1 MSAVAWWLAWLAMLG
16 GMPMAWAVPGA
27 KNDQGQNDGKLIV
40 TEANVTPTEVLPD
53 ERVFSVT
60 EVQMLTELD
69 TRRVA
74 LDRREQALALRE
86 KLVDLLEQRLTMRVG
101 ELQALKG
108 ELEGLLKSLSG
119 KDDSELVQLSGMYG
133 AMKPTVAAGVLN
145 RLDNAIVLDVLT
157 RMPAK
162 KSAKIM
168 ESLEPVKA
176 RVLSEMLA
184 EKTPVPVVGVSVTEP
199 ATGTVSGTEL

>member
-1 MSAVAWWLAWLAMLG
+1 MRGWVWGLGLVVMMGLAGPVWAAG
-16 GMPMAWAVPGA
+16 G
-27 KNDQGQNDGKLIV
+27 GKKDK
-40 TEANVTPTEVLPD
+40 EAAAASTVTPTEIVPT
-53 ERVFSVT
+53 ERVFSTT

-69 TRRVA
+69 ARRVA

-86 KLVDLLEQRLTMRVG
+86 KLVDLLEQRLNARVG
-101 ELQALKG
+101 ELQTLRV

-119 KDDSELVQLSGMYG
+119 KDDGELAQLSAMYG

-168 ESLEPVKA
+168 ESLDPAKA

-184 EKTPVPVVGVSVTEP
+184 EKTPVPVARVSATE
-199 ATGTVSGTEL
+199 AAAAVSGTAF